1 MDETD
6 STIKNAVFRQVMWDQ
21 IMIKSAENFCKAANQ
36 FSPSITKLFQKSDV
50 IHSEPCDIEV
60 APVIPRTL
68 KIHNLTRCPPTAA
81 GETQID
87 FFFLTNSKEPCF
99 TQTYAMKERCRHVD
113 HDFDSLV

>member
-1 MDETD
+1 MDGID
-6 STIKNAVFRQVMWDQ
+6 STIKNVVFRQVMSDQ

-36 FSPSITKLFQKSDV
+36 FSPSITKLFQKSNV
-50 IHSEPCDIEV
+50 IHSEPSDIEV
-60 APVIPRTL
+60 APIIPRTP

-99 TQTYAMKERCRHVD
+99 TQKYATKERCGHVD